1 MHLNGRVLYTGSIPR
16 INDTKDY
23 GTPPLPRFANI
34 SRREQFS
41 IVSCISFSRQSIATY
56 LKRENLSP
64 QTSLSPNISSSR
76 IKISLQYVILK
87 RNRYIEE
94 IPIYY

>member
-1 MHLNGRVLYTGSIPR
+1 MHLIGRVLYTGSIPR
-16 INDTKDY
+16 INDTKGCKWY
-23 GTPPLPRFANI
+23 PPPLPRFANI

-64 QTSLSPNISSSR
+64 PTCLSPNT
-76 IKISLQYVILK
+76 
-87 RNRYIEE
+87 
-94 IPIYY
+94 